1 LKNQERSSTGEKM
14 KRNGLALL
22 ALAVCV
28 WLSNAPLIRAQTA
41 EDKPKA
47 EIYGDKVT
55 PLKIQVVLTEFDG
68 EKKVKSMPYVSY
80 LNVYEGGRGGNAK
93 VRIGTRI
100 PVPSGKDTGMQYI
113 DVGTNIDCRA
123 THGDAGSFHLEVVV
137 ERSWV
142 ESEVVIPAGKESGSD
157 RPELPGQFKEP
168 IIRQFKSEIGV
179 SLRDGQT
186 SEATLATDPI
196 SGRVSKIEVSL
207 SVVK

>member
-1 LKNQERSSTGEKM
+1 M
-14 KRNGLALL
+14 KRNRSAVF

-28 WLSNAPLIRAQTA
+28 CLSNAPLIGAQTA

-47 EIYGDKVT
+47 EIHVDKVT
-55 PLKIQVVLTEFDG
+55 PLRVQVVLTEFDG

-80 LNVYEGGRGGNAK
+80 LNAYEGGRGGFARI
-93 VRIGTRI
+93 RIGTRV
-100 PVPSGKDTGMQYI
+100 PVYSGKDSGMQYI

-123 THGDAGSFHLEVVV
+123 TNGDAGSFRLEMVV

-142 ESEVVIPAGKESGSD
+142 ESEVLIAPTRESVADKSEPA
-157 RPELPGQFKEP
+157 GQFKEP
-168 IIRQFKSEIGV
+168 IIRQFKMEMGV

-186 SEATLATDPI
+186 SESTLATDPI

-207 SVVK
+207 SVLK